1 MSPSPKFV
9 RYLLGGL
16 IIGGFWYINRGRP
29 AWEEALRTVV
39 VFTVLMA
46 LLKARLKRKNVE
58 VHLVRLVA
66 SKAVLVVIAAVVE
79 DRIKDSVNNASLVVA
94 IGLGLAVALLGPVG
108 DNHYF
113 TRMTPTAPLTG
124 PAPVQ
129 RY

>member
-1 MSPSPKFV
+1 MSSSSKFV

-16 IIGGFWYINRGRP
+16 IIGGFWYLNRSRP

-46 LLKARLKRKNVE
+46 LLKAKLKRKNVE

-79 DRIKDSVNNASLVVA
+79 YQIQDSTDNAPLVVA
-94 IGLGLAVALLGPVG
+94 IGLGLAVALLGPLG

-113 TRMTPTAPLTG
+113 GRMAP
-124 PAPVQ
+124 PAPIANPAPMQ